1 MTCKCQCG
9 EVYPIPA
16 GLRVREF
23 GCYHC
28 GRLVK
33 VVLLSERAQ
42 SDPPLRW
49 AVALAAVLVG
59 AMSLVSLAFAAP
71 GDSTERQSFA
81 SRTETA
87 AGDAAEA
94 ARGRGRMKVI
104 NDTGQAIAF
113 RLVGPSAADTQT
125 ALIPPW
131 TEKVFDELTAGTWT
145 ARYCLGRGWQPELNR
160 FASGGECAEL
170 GDRVV
175 LDERIEDG
183 KLLYTVAALRF
194 GSSPREWPAADR
206 ITASQFDGD

>member
-1 MTCKCQCG
+1 MTCKCRCG

-33 VVLLSERAQ
+33 VGPVPERGQ
-42 SDPPLRW
+42 TDPPLRW
-49 AVALAAVLVG
+49 AVALAAVLVS
-59 AMSLVSLAFAAP
+59 AMSMVSLAFAAP
-71 GDSTERQSFA
+71 ADSWERQSFA
-81 SRTETA
+81 TRTETA

-94 ARGRGRMKVI
+94 AQGRGRIKVI
-104 NDTGQAIAF
+104 NDTGHAIAF

-125 ALIPPW
+125 ALLPPW
-131 TEKVFDELTAGTWT
+131 TEKVFDELASGTWT
-145 ARYCLGRGWQPELNR
+145 ARYCLGRDWQPELNR
-160 FASGGECAEL
+160 FAATGECDEL

-194 GSSPREWPAADR
+194 GASAREWPAADR
-206 ITASQFDGD
+206 IPPSDFDGD